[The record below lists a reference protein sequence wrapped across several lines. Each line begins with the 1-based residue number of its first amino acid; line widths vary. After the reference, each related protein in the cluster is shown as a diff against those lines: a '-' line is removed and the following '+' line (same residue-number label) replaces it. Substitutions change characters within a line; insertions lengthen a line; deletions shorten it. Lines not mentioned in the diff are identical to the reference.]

1 MSSLPSLKRH
11 YLCKILC
18 GILTPVTLTR
28 FNFCHYSIASRLLV
42 PLTGDFIYGQ
52 LVITRDVLRPRQR
65 RSRAK
70 NSLRERPHLPEHLQ
84 SIGPGLIRGPGRR
97 ITPPGKICPMAIMLS
112 DMSVIPPVA
121 STAAR
126 NDNARPLLQSVP
138 ASLLSA
144 LCQAG

>member
-1 MSSLPSLKRH
+1 MSSLSSLKRH
-11 YLCKILC
+11 YLCEILC
-18 GILTPVTLTR
+18 GIFTPVTLTR

-42 PLTGDFIYGQ
+42 PLTGDFICGQ
-52 LVITRDVLRPRQR
+52 LVITRDVLRPRKR

-70 NSLRERPHLPEHLQ
+70 NSSRVRPYLPERLQ

-97 ITPPGKICPMAIMLS
+97 ITPPGKIYPMAIMLS
-112 DMSVIPPVA
+112 DMAVIPPVA